1 MHGIRD
7 GTPSGTSSGTSP
19 TVSHTGDGEK
29 VDTDYKKY
37 KAQDGAF
44 FHEPR
49 VNRGDVVLLSVT
61 PRSGI

>member
-1 MHGIRD
+1 MHRIRD

-29 VDTDYKKY
+29 ADKDYKKY
-37 KAQDGAF
+37 KAPDGA

-49 VNRGDVVLLSVT
+49 VTRGDVVTLNLL